1 MSHVNTFVNRCHS
14 SLMDGTD
21 FSLQGMKYLLNKRGL
36 TLETIKER
44 MIGICHHDTDLP
56 EPIKHLG
63 EEHLAPEERRDFSYF
78 ILGRIIVPIHDEFGK
93 IVAFGTRSINHDDG
107 TTWWNTPFPKSN
119 HLFLLGKSKKS
130 IFESNKVYL
139 VEGYMDAIVLQQCG
153 IHNAVAVMGTNLSL
167 RQMGLMARY
176 CSNICFCFDVD
187 KNSSGQKAQKRSIM
201 AVNRFKIFDE
211 LSVITGLTEGE
222 DPDQFVL
229 KNGKDAFFSKEKILD
244 EKDIRLIAKSLQE
257 KDL

>member
-1 MSHVNTFVNRCHS
+1 
-14 SLMDGTD
+14 MDGTD

-211 LSVITGLTEGE
+211 LSVIFNLFFNIEWQFSVSSLGLTAAG
-222 DPDQFVL
+222 PRSVL
-229 KNGKDAFFSKEKILD
+229 
-244 EKDIRLIAKSLQE
+244 IRLIRESCVCLNTQFDMHPSFTTVLISEFGA
-257 KDL
+257 